1 MCPDRQILSVYFD
14 GELPSPWKE
23 QLESHLRSC
32 PGCRAALEQI
42 QRISAFMTGNEAAGS
57 DTSAVTAETPAAPAT
72 PALLAVTA
80 AAQERVWRNLV
91 GHGEAPERGRPDRL
105 PGRRERLWGRSV
117 WIPLPVA
124 AAAAALLIITL
135 TLTVFNFT
143 GRSGQEQDSAMGM
156 NLDLQ
161 GILPVSD
168 MNGVLQYLGNEDTGD
183 IMIIRLPESKSF
195 MSAGQPTIIKA
206 ADYSRSNT
214 HR

>member
-23 QLESHLRSC
+23 QLESHLHSC
-32 PGCRAALEQI
+32 PQCRADFEQI
-42 QRISAFMTGNEAAGS
+42 RRISAFITGNETAGS
-57 DTSAVTAETPAAPAT
+57 AALTS
-72 PALLAVTA
+72 VTA
-80 AAQERVWRNLV
+80 AAQERVWQNLANR
-91 GHGEAPERGRPDRL
+91 GKAPESGRPDRS
-105 PGRRERLWGRSV
+105 PGRRERLWSRSV
-117 WIPLPVA
+117 RIPLPA
-124 AAAAALLIITL
+124 AVAAAALLIITF
-135 TLTVFNFT
+135 TLAVFNFT
-143 GRSGQEQDSAMGM
+143 GRSGQEQDSAMAAGM

-214 HR
+214 PR